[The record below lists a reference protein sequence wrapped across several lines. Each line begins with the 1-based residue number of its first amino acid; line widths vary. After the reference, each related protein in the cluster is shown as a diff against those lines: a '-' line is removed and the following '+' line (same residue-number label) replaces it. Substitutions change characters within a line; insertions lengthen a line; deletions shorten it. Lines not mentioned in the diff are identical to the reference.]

1 MKVPVR
7 GRGEQGRPAVPIPGG
22 PACPGQMAATLQTS
36 LGAHSLTKR
45 PESSPQGAPNVNL
58 ACGREPWH
66 MSVLRVG
73 DEEVMSGAG
82 RAQGGAGLRVR
93 GDRAGAP
100 SSSPPT
106 GATSAHHRGGCD
118 PQTLVQQG
126 GATPGHRRVPWPPP
140 VCLQPPGRAAA
151 GGARGRRGWR

>member
-1 MKVPVR
+1 
-7 GRGEQGRPAVPIPGG
+7 
-22 PACPGQMAATLQTS
+22 MA
-36 LGAHSLTKR
+36 H
-45 PESSPQGAPNVNL
+45 ECL
-58 ACGREPWH
+58 A
-66 MSVLRVG
+66 G

-126 GATPGHRRVPWPPP
+126 GATPGHRRVPWPRLSACSHPAG
-140 VCLQPPGRAAA
+140 LRQGGLGA
-151 GGARGRRGWR
+151 GGAGGDMCGRMMAVSPDSAFRFFQMEISR